1 MTSEQDA
8 WADTEYFLKMHSLF
22 VTDNGLT
29 HSVGKAFF
37 SKKMSS
43 ILSHFSDVICP
54 PIKSVYSSRDLF
66 WFLLIVKIAIHTDD
80 VFSFQTYLGVFNSS
94 LASIATYIFFIYWH
108 SN

>member
-1 MTSEQDA
+1 MGRYSI
-8 WADTEYFLKMHSLF
+8 FSKMHRLF

-29 HSVGKAFF
+29 HFVGKAFF

-43 ILSHFSDVICP
+43 IMSHFSDVICP

-66 WFLLIVKIAIHTDD
+66 CFLLIVKIAVHTDD
-80 VFSFQTYLGVFNSS
+80 VFCFQTYLGVFNSS